1 MARMTREEFEAYEAK
16 CVQTFRDEER
26 GKIPYEDIS
35 HTFPAYVPLPV
46 APDEVVA
53 VLIPNAPTKK
63 RRPSAKLT
71 SS

>member
-16 CVQTFRDEER
+16 CVQPFRDEES

-35 HTFPAYVPLPV
+35 HTFPPYVPLPTE
-46 APDEVVA
+46 DGQVVA
-53 VLIPNAPTKK
+53 MLVPNAPTKK
-63 RRPSAKLT
+63 RRPSAKPT